1 MYNTLWFSGS
11 ILSSGAARGAA
22 NVGGDY
28 SWRLITWLQVCTPAL
43 ILFLAIT
50 DTITASLSLHRPR
63 LLFLAARVS
72 SMALCPQ
79 QKRTSQGHACE
90 IPR

>member
-28 SWRLITWLQVCTPAL
+28 SWRLITWLQVRKLPPKSPNVCA
-43 ILFLAIT
+43 F
-50 DTITASLSLHRPR
+50 
-63 LLFLAARVS
+63 F
-72 SMALCPQ
+72 
-79 QKRTSQGHACE
+79 
-90 IPR
+90 